1 MAIMGFLVHVLKKDA
16 SLVEAQIQ
24 KMAEMT
30 TYGIHQDQYV
40 VVVAETASDKIE
52 KAVNRVKQLDGVLTV
67 YTTYLT
73 IEDEMDEDG
82 NLETNISLRKLM
94 GKEPGTDIT

>member
-1 MAIMGFLVHVLKKDA
+1 MAIMGFLAHVIKKDA

-40 VVVAETASDKIE
+40 VVVAETASENIE
-52 KAVNRVKQLDGVLTV
+52 KTVNRVKQLEGVLTL

-73 IEDEMDEDG
+73 IEDEMDENG

-94 GKEPGTDIT
+94 KKEPDINIT